1 MSPVGP
7 HLRSQRKSD
16 PIGIFMRPYGSDI
29 PGVIR
34 NMRTRFLSMRSVIIE
49 AYLTCLLC
57 PWWVPLFQYLPAEF
71 CDYVG
76 IPNLSDVFLMAIVS
90 IFTRGVL

>member
-1 MSPVGP
+1 MTDLKYDVTWPFPGGFGGFGRTPPVGP

-29 PGVIR
+29 SGVIR

-57 PWWVPLFQYLPAEF
+57 P
-71 CDYVG
+71 
-76 IPNLSDVFLMAIVS
+76 
-90 IFTRGVL
+90 